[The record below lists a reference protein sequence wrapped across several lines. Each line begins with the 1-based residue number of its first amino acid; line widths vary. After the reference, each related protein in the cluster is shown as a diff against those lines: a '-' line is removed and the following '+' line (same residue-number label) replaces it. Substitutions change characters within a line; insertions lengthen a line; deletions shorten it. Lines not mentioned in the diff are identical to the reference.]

1 MEWCADT
8 LVVVT
13 GPTAVGKTD
22 LCLQIARQ
30 YGIPVI
36 NADSRQIY
44 RGLTI
49 GTAAPTEE
57 QQRGVRHYFV
67 GSLPLDHYYNAAMYE
82 HDVMELLARLFPQSP
97 HRVALLSGGSMMYI
111 DAVCNGIDDIPTITP
126 ETRAAVRQQLEERGL
141 DSLCDDL
148 RRLDPQHF
156 ETVDKRNTRRVV
168 HALEICLQTGKP
180 YSSFLL
186 GKGKRRPFRIV
197 KIALNR
203 HREALY
209 ERINK
214 RVDRMVENGLV
225 EEARHL
231 FKYSGLNALNTVGY
245 KELFD
250 YFRGRWP
257 LTEAIERIKGNT
269 RRYARKQLTWF
280 KRDKSITWFDAD
292 NTQLILNHIA
302 QQL

>member
-8 LVVVT
+8 LIVVT

-82 HDVMELLARLFPQSP
+82 HDVMALLARLFPQSP

-197 KIALNR
+197 KIALSR

-269 RRYARKQLTWF
+269 RRYARKQLTWL